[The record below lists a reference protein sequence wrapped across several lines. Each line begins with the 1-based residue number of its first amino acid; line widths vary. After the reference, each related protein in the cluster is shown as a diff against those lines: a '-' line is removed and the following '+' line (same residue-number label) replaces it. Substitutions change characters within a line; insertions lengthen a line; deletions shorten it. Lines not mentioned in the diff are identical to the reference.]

1 MLLADRVAALA
12 RRVTFVATFVATFV
26 DFTAALKYYPE
37 GNFVV
42 TRLSRRTSHVD

>member
-12 RRVTFVATFVATFV
+12 RRVTFVATFV